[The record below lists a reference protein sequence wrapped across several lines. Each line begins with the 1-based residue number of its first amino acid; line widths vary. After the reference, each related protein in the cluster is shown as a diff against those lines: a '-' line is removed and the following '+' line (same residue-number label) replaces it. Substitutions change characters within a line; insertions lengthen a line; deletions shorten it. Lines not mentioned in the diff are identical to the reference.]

1 MARLLPETTTLNQT
15 RRAVLYRQPA
25 FGGFTMTTEQKD
37 RVTQLRAEGKGYK
50 RIGEILGIS
59 ASTVKSYC
67 QRNRLVAI
75 RPEPEKQ
82 SPIIS
87 DVPHALQ
94 GEADSSACRQCGAHI
109 DQIPGRKRKRF
120 CSTACRMK
128 WWRSHKDEM
137 NHRITHTRICAGCGA
152 EIESYGS
159 DERKYCSRSCYINHR
174 FKDAQN

>member
-1 MARLLPETTTLNQT
+1 
-15 RRAVLYRQPA
+15 
-25 FGGFTMTTEQKD
+25 MTIEQKEQIA
-37 RVTQLRAEGKGYK
+37 QLRASGEGYK
-50 RIGEILGIS
+50 RIADLLGIS
-59 ASTVKSYC
+59 VSTVKSFC
-67 QRNRLVAI
+67 QRNGLIAI
-75 RPEPEKQ
+75 RPEPTRK
-82 SPIIS
+82 PVIIP
-87 DVPHALQ
+87 DAIHAQQ